1 MENSKPPGPK
11 GVFLL
16 GNIRQFQGTDR
27 LEFLQSCQRQYGDVV
42 HFRLLNRDVYQFNH
56 PDHIHQILVK
66 DAALFHK
73 SPMFKRVTQDI
84 IGNGLLTSD
93 GDFHRRQRRL
103 MQPAF
108 HPRRIATYADVM
120 VDYTGRMLDDWQNG
134 AVYDLHEA
142 MMKLTMQIVAKTL
155 FDADVS
161 KEADAIGQAITI
173 GVETAGER
181 ITRAFQLP
189 DWLPTAGN
197 RQRRRS
203 AQLLEETIMG
213 MIDERRA
220 SGEDKGDL
228 LSMLLLAQ
236 DEDDGRMMTDQQV
249 RDEATTLFIAGHETT
264 ANALS
269 WILYLL
275 AQHPEV
281 EAKLLDELETLLAG
295 RPPTVDDLHRLRY
308 TEMIVKES
316 MRLYPPAWIISRFAT
331 EDVEVGD
338 YTLKAGSIVLISQYV
353 MHRHPDHWAE
363 PECFIPERFEDESR
377 IHKYVYFPFGG
388 GPRICIG
395 NHFALMEA
403 TLVLATLMQRI
414 QFALEPGQQIKPL
427 PLITLRPSPAILMRV
442 AAREPA
448 MVAL

>member
-1 MENSKPPGPK
+1 
-11 GVFLL
+11 
-16 GNIRQFQGTDR
+16 
-27 LEFLQSCQRQYGDVV
+27 
-42 HFRLLNRDVYQFNH
+42 
-56 PDHIHQILVK
+56 
-66 DAALFHK
+66 
-73 SPMFKRVTQDI
+73 
-84 IGNGLLTSD
+84 
-93 GDFHRRQRRL
+93 
-103 MQPAF
+103 
-108 HPRRIATYADVM
+108 
-120 VDYTGRMLDDWQNG
+120 
-134 AVYDLHEA
+134 
-142 MMKLTMQIVAKTL
+142 
-155 FDADVS
+155 
-161 KEADAIGQAITI
+161 
-173 GVETAGER
+173 
-181 ITRAFQLP
+181 
-189 DWLPTAGN
+189 
-197 RQRRRS
+197 
-203 AQLLEETIMG
+203 

-377 IHKYVYFPFGG
+377 IPKYVYFPFGG